1 LVRNIICIFKI
12 NNKINNTP
20 KREAITLILVTKSGA
35 MITPLPI
42 SKGIGISLYG
52 QLSKFR

>member
-12 NNKINNTP
+12 YNKINNTP
-20 KREAITLILVTKSGA
+20 KREVITLILVTKSGA